1 MISVV
6 KKQQVAE
13 MKRIVTDVDPNAFIV
28 IQEAHQVL
36 GEGFERYTRESL

>member
-13 MKRIVTDVDPNAFIV
+13 MKRIVTDVDPNAFLV